1 MSFPL
6 PVGTEGAPAPTGPG
20 WPPLSPETL
29 RDMAVTLAVL
39 PNPRAF
45 EGEPAGSGRP
55 CSCPYPSACLGGDKG
70 HCGVHVYV
78 PSASPQL
85 RGRALRPRGA
95 GSKATSALCR
105 TLVWDKHRAPGSS
118 AHAALPT
125 ATLWPLREGRCAAA
139 WWVWI
144 PGSPGGW
151 GTGDSPGQGHAGSR
165 GAVHTGHGPRRPRT
179 WGQGEPRAGP
189 GGS

>member
-1 MSFPL
+1 MTCPFLCPWEQRVPQL
-6 PVGTEGAPAPTGPG
+6 
-20 WPPLSPETL
+20 L
-29 RDMAVTLAVL
+29 LAL
-39 PNPRAF
+39 
-45 EGEPAGSGRP
+45 GGLLYLLRP
-55 CSCPYPSACLGGDKG
+55 CP
-70 HCGVHVYV
+70 
-78 PSASPQL
+78 PQPQSL
-85 RGRALRPRGA
+85 RGRASLEWAALQLPLPLGLSWGGQRPLWGPCLCAQRQPPAQGPGPAAARGREQSHVCSVQDA
-95 GSKATSALCR
+95 RLGQAPG
-105 TLVWDKHRAPGSS
+105 PGSS